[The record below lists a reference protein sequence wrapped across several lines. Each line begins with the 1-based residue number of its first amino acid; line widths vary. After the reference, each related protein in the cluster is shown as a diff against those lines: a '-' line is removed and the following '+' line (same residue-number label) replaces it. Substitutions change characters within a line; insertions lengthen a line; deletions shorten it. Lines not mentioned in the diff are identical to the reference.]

1 MEKHTNNFIIQ
12 NASKVFFTSDT
23 HFTHENIIKFCHR
36 PFQNAEEMNEVLIHK
51 WNETVPEDGTVY
63 HLGDFAWGQY
73 DAWKNIIDKLHGQ
86 IILVKG
92 NHDFKNGKRTES
104 LFEDTCLQRNLVIE
118 GRQVI
123 LNHYPFLCYGGTY
136 RSSKNVV
143 YQLFGHVH
151 TSDDMNGYDKNR
163 LSQLF
168 PSQYDVGVDNN
179 DFKPISWHEVNEI
192 IQKQIEN
199 YDSNNS

>member
-1 MEKHTNNFIIQ
+1 MGNCTNNFIIQ

-23 HFTHENIIKFCHR
+23 HFNHENIIKFCHR
-36 PFQNAEEMNEVLIHK
+36 PFQNAEEMNEALIQK
-51 WNETVPEDGTVY
+51 WNETVPEDGIVY

-73 DAWKNIIDKLHGQ
+73 EAWKGIVDRLHGR

-92 NHDFKNGKRTES
+92 NHDFKNGKNTES

-151 TSDDMNGYDKNR
+151 TSDDMNGFDKNR